1 VQLQKYCRG
10 SLLRSLTEH
19 TECHVG
25 EYPFTRRSEAGY
37 ACAVCGAETKSSSR
51 NPEDATLS
59 SLAAMMN
66 ALGVIPKNDFK
77 NHLILER

>member
-1 VQLQKYCRG
+1 VWG
-10 SLLRSLTEH
+10 
-19 TECHVG
+19 
-25 EYPFTRRSEAGY
+25 
-37 ACAVCGAETKSSSR
+37 R
-51 NPEDATLS
+51 NEVVISQSEDATLS